1 MTTDTIKS
9 TPKVG
14 DTCANGAIILDV
26 KPTVGDGWIVLCL
39 WANER
44 RQPVVHPYVTWF
56 AFWSQTGEL
65 ACSMGHY
72 HDQLSQAIV
81 DFDKRV

>member
-14 DTCANGAIILDV
+14 DKCANGAIILDI
-26 KPTVGDGWIVLCL
+26 KKTIGDGWIVLCL
-39 WANER
+39 WADETR
-44 RQPVVHPYVTWF
+44 RPVVHPYVTWF

-72 HDQLSQAIV
+72 HDQLSQAVV
-81 DFDKRV
+81 DFNKRV

>member
-1 MTTDTIKS
+1 MTTDTINS

-14 DTCANGAIILDV
+14 DTCANGAIILDI
-26 KPTVGDGWIVLCL
+26 KRTVGDGWIVLCL
-39 WANER
+39 WAASS
-44 RQPVVHPYVTWF
+44 PHHPYVTWWG
-56 AFWSQTGEL
+56 FWSDKGEL
-65 ACSMGHY
+65 RTSMGHY

>member
-9 TPKVG
+9 TPLVG
-14 DTCANGAIILDV
+14 DKCANGAIILDV
-26 KPTVGDGWIVLCL
+26 KKTTGDGWIVLCL
-39 WANER
+39 WADR
-44 RQPVVHPYVTWF
+44 RLAVHPYVTWW
-56 AFWSQTGEL
+56 AYWSQTGEL